1 MNLAESRY
9 PVNMQAHQERSGAQR
24 GTVDVQ
30 SPTSL
35 LRDIRDVTN
44 EFEQRLGEQLTVNPT
59 DLAAM
64 EHLIQDGPLTPT
76 ELARR
81 LGVTTAAIT
90 TAIDRLTAVGHVTRQ
105 PNPADRRG
113 VLVVPAPKSVGKA
126 MGMLLPMI
134 MGIDRV
140 LAGFDDAQQ
149 VVITAYLTQVVEVYR
164 AHIPRSSSSS
174 PPPPR

>member
-1 MNLAESRY
+1 
-9 PVNMQAHQERSGAQR
+9 MQTGPQR
-24 GTVDVQ
+24 GSISVAEITA
-30 SPTSL
+30 L
-35 LRDIRDVTN
+35 LRDIREVTT

-59 DLAAM
+59 DLLAM

-81 LGVTTAAIT
+81 VGVTTAAMT
-90 TAIDRLTAVGHVTRQ
+90 TSIDRLTAVGHVTRS

-113 VLVVPAPKSVGKA
+113 VLVVPAPASVGKA

-140 LAGFDDAQQ
+140 LDSYDEVQRE
-149 VVITAYLTQVVEVYR
+149 VIASYLREVVEVYR
-164 AHIPRSSSSS
+164 SHLPGD
-174 PPPPR
+174 